1 MAEQILT
8 LMADFDEESQ
18 QTMGEWYEKL
28 EQEGFIGKQTKGLP
42 FHISLETFALDKEQ
56 AVIQEMKRLAAS
68 FDATPVHVSHIGVFA
83 GGRVLFCGPDMN
95 TPELLYI
102 RNEIKIETNEQFP
115 WTPHA
120 TILIDEPDVICKAK
134 PILLDSFHPFMGKI
148 TKLHLCAFWP
158 TREIATVDLK

>member
-28 EQEGFIGKQTKGLP
+28 EQEGIIGKQTKGLP
-42 FHISLETFALDKEQ
+42 FHISLGTFALDKEQ

-83 GGRVLFCGPDMN
+83 VR
-95 TPELLYI
+95 I
-102 RNEIKIETNEQFP
+102 
-115 WTPHA
+115 
-120 TILIDEPDVICKAK
+120 
-134 PILLDSFHPFMGKI
+134 
-148 TKLHLCAFWP
+148 
-158 TREIATVDLK
+158 